1 MPDAGILGLFL
12 VAAIIFSLLWGRAL
26 WYFDERSQ
34 LFRRWVFFSL
44 EFSRRPVGEVRAL
57 LLTALY
63 YSLGLI
69 GGLLFAVAFGLPAS
83 ALITFSA
90 AHVGLSILGA
100 IGEIS
105 LTDLLV
111 SLVCKVTGQGGP
123 ERFAEMK
130 DIPWMKGLRQLPE
143 GVVPVAA
150 ALGGV
155 IEELFFRGV
164 ILLILTDRFMVAP
177 LIAVAIAGAL
187 FCFEQLIQLR
197 TAFQMMVI
205 GCGCVAISTVGG
217 LLVVLTGSV
226 VPALFCHAS
235 FVLFFMTRGDAASDG
250 LGSGKRGAHAR

>member
-1 MPDAGILGLFL
+1 MPEAGLLGLFL
-12 VAAIIFSLLWGRAL
+12 LAAIIFSLLWGRAL
-26 WYFDERSQ
+26 WYLDERSQ
-34 LFRRWVFFSL
+34 AFRRFVFFAIGL
-44 EFSRRPVGEVRAL
+44 SRRPVGEVRAL

-63 YSLGLI
+63 YSFGLI

-83 ALITFSA
+83 ALIAFSA
-90 AHVGLSILGA
+90 VHVGLSVLGA

-111 SLVCKVTGQGGP
+111 SLACNVTGQGGP
-123 ERFAEMK
+123 ERFAEMR
-130 DIPWMKGLRQLPE
+130 DIPWMKGLRQLPA

-155 IEELFFRGV
+155 MEELFFRGV
-164 ILLILTDRFMVAP
+164 ILIILTEKFMVAP

-187 FCFEQLIQLR
+187 FCLEQLVQLR

-205 GCGCVAISTVGG
+205 GCGCVAISAVGG

-250 LGSGKRGAHAR
+250 FGSGNRGAHAR